1 MIGERACNGPVIEVS
16 ASECEGGVR
25 MPEDLLL
32 ELETAAPVAERLEDV
47 EDLLRVI
54 RHQVGWAV
62 EGMKGSALR
71 FEEVWRRITMEVAR
85 GQTSEIQAI
94 RPRLLGAFEK
104 RLRLLRETH
113 ALAAGLSTLGRT
125 DVPSPEIL
133 APEIAGMERLK
144 AGVFDRWQTA
154 EDLEE
159 LAARDYPL
167 STADLERIAAAH
179 APPAAWYEGEE
190 EHLF

>member
-1 MIGERACNGPVIEVS
+1 
-16 ASECEGGVR
+16 
-25 MPEDLLL
+25 MPEDRLL
-32 ELETAAPVAERLEDV
+32 ELEMSAPVVRSLEDIGALV
-47 EDLLRVI
+47 GVLGHQLSRV
-54 RHQVGWAV
+54 V
-62 EGMKGSALR
+62 EGMKGSARL
-71 FEEVWRRITMEVAR
+71 FEKIWREVVLEVAR
-85 GQTSEIQAI
+85 GQTSEIQAL

-125 DVPSPEIL
+125 DVPSPEVL

-144 AGVFDRWQTA
+144 AGLFDRWQTA
-154 EDLEE
+154 EDLED

-167 STADLERIAAAH
+167 STADLERIAATH

-190 EHLF
+190 DHLFQE